1 MINKDFDRWKYLK
14 KTREENSINP
24 FTLYKNKEILGW
36 FFYSLGRKII
46 KKKSRNYF
54 NFSSK
59 KKIKE
64 IYILALKELDGITFN
79 LNQKKILITNILNGY
94 NSAYISLKAI
104 ETFFRNSDLIDYGS
118 GSGIINYCYNLEKFK
133 INSLINYDEIT
144 FSKESFE
151 KLNNLNKNIYIF
163 DNIKKLETYLNKKKS
178 VVMFRWSY
186 DEMSDESKMKI
197 LQRIIKSQVNGIM
210 IQDSRRGLKSNT
222 DIDVKLLNN
231 QYNLI
236 AYNYSYPLNHGQ
248 TRIYKKSKRDPSFKR
263 KILINIFKIL
273 NMLPIKKILIEKI
286 FFSIVSK

>member
-1 MINKDFDRWKYLK
+1 MTNKDFNRWQYLK
-14 KTREENSINP
+14 KTRYENSINP
-24 FTLYKNKEILGW
+24 FTSYKNKEILGW

-46 KKKSRNYF
+46 KKESRNYF

-64 IYILALKELDGITFN
+64 IFSLALKELNGATFN
-79 LNQKKILITNILNGY
+79 LNQKKILITNIRNRY
-94 NSAYISLKAI
+94 NSAYISLKAV

-118 GSGIINYCYNLEKFK
+118 GSGIINYCYDLEKFR
-133 INSLINYDEIT
+133 INSLINYDEIS

-151 KLNNLNKNIYIF
+151 KLNFHNKNTYIF
-163 DNIKKLETYLNKKKS
+163 DNIKQLEAYLNKNT

-197 LQRIIKSQVNGIM
+197 LQRIIKFQVNGII
-210 IQDSRRGLKSNT
+210 IQDNRRGLKSNT

-236 AYNYSYPLNHGQ
+236 AYNNSYPLNHGQ
-248 TRIYKKSKRDPSFKR
+248 TRIYKKTKKVSSFKR
-263 KILINIFKIL
+263 KILISIFKVLNIL
-273 NMLPIKKILIEKI
+273 SIKKFLIEKI